1 VITQPLIRWQTGT
14 VEKIVRETPTVK
26 SFTMTLPEW
35 QPFRAG
41 QHFDVRLTAPDGY
54 QAQRSY
60 SIASP
65 PEQRGSVEITV
76 ELLED
81 GEVSPYFHEVVQ
93 EGDQIEMRGPIGGP
107 FTWTTKMGG
116 PILLLGGGS
125 GVVPLMSMLRHR
137 HTAGAT
143 DIPAELLYSARS
155 LDEVIYAKELEQMAT
170 EDQKFHLALTLTR
183 RQPPGWQGFARRVD
197 SEMLKETIDRLGT
210 PKLAYVCGPSGFV
223 ESVAWRLV
231 ELGLPPANVRTER
244 FGPTGT

>member
-1 VITQPLIRWQTGT
+1 LITQPLIRWQAGT

-26 SFTMTLPEW
+26 SFTLALPEW
-35 QPFRAG
+35 RPFRAG

-107 FTWTTKMGG
+107 FTWSPKMGG
-116 PILLLGGGS
+116 PLLLLGGGS

-137 HTAGAT
+137 KAAGAT
-143 DIPAELLYSARS
+143 DIPATLLYSARG
-155 LDEVIYAKELEQMAT
+155 LDEVIYSKELEQMADAD
-170 EDQKFHLALTLTR
+170 ERFHLALTLTR

-197 SEMLKETIDRLGT
+197 AAMLQETIDRLGT
-210 PKLAYVCGPSGFV
+210 PGLAYVCGPSGFV

-231 ELGLPPANVRTER
+231 ELGIPPANVRTER